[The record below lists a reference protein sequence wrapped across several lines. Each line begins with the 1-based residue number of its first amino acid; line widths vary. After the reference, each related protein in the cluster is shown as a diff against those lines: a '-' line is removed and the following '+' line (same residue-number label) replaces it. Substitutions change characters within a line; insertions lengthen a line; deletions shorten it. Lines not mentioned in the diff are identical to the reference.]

1 MLNKESG
8 LLGITELSG
17 DNRDLWTSI
26 ENDDDNAER
35 AKLAME
41 SYTYIIAQYI
51 AKMVVA
57 MNGVDG
63 IIFTGGVGER
73 GCEEREMICDYLKWM
88 GVELDFEANKVK
100 AEEQKLSTADS
111 KVEVWTIPTEEELM
125 IARDTKQI
133 VENLK

>member
-1 MLNKESG
+1 MLNKQSG

-26 ENDDDNAER
+26 EDDDEHAER

-73 GCEEREMICDYLKWM
+73 GCEEREMICDYLK
-88 GVELDFEANKVK
+88 
-100 AEEQKLSTADS
+100 
-111 KVEVWTIPTEEELM
+111 
-125 IARDTKQI
+125 
-133 VENLK
+133 